1 MIKIDLR
8 LCYFVRKADVD
19 RCFNNNQ
26 SNYTSNKSQ
35 FFDWNCERIVLPKQK
50 YDKKPKQIN
59 VTKKARKVKKGT
71 LVSRCYM

>member
-19 RCFNNNQ
+19 RCFHNNQ

-35 FFDWNCERIVLPKQK
+35 FFDWNRERIVLPQQK
-50 YDKKPKQIN
+50 YHKKPKTIHA
-59 VTKKARKVKKGT
+59 TKKVRKVKKGT
-71 LVSRCYM
+71 FVSRCYT

>member
-50 YDKKPKQIN
+50 YDKKPKKIN
-59 VTKKARKVKKGT
+59 VTE
-71 LVSRCYM
+71 